1 MAAHHGR
8 GEGTGDAWRRLRRGL
23 AADLSRAPI
32 YRQFLLRGPAPS
44 GLAAALAPR
53 SPGDPHRA
61 ENLAA
66 GVFAYGDERIEA
78 QPASGVWDAAPPSPG
93 MHAWLHR
100 FDWLDDLHAGG
111 DGDTAALARALVDGW
126 IARFGRWD
134 AAAWAPAIIG
144 HRTLHWLAA
153 APILFATDHGDVAA
167 RLDAL
172 ARQARY
178 LERAAETAGDGLAR
192 LTCALALAAAGAC
205 LADSARLLEAGL
217 ARLGEELE
225 AQILPDGGHI
235 GRSPA
240 TLTAVLADLHALDG
254 LLSEREREAPEPLH
268 RAMDRMAPMVR
279 FFQVSDG
286 GLASFHG
293 GGEGDRALVEAVLA
307 CADPGARAFGFAP
320 HTGFHRVEADGAVL
334 ILDAGAPA
342 SGDFGG
348 DAHASALA
356 MEFSPA
362 SGRLIVNCGW
372 SPGQPARFREAV
384 RATAAHSTLI
394 VDDVS
399 SARLDASGG
408 PLTAL
413 RGRRS
418 LPGVTARRNEEEL
431 GVWLDASHEGYRA
444 SHGVVHRRRI
454 FVSAKGGDVRA
465 EDTLFR
471 PVEDAPSLTKT
482 GLPYAIRFHLHP
494 TVRTSLA
501 RDGRSALLI
510 LPNGE
515 GWRFRTDT
523 GPVGVEESVYL
534 AAGDGPQRSRQLVLR
549 GVADPDAPVD
559 RPPNRARWALQ
570 RIGRAPSL

>member
-1 MAAHHGR
+1 MAAYHGR

-32 YRQFLLRGPAPS
+32 YRQLLLRGPAPS

-53 SPGDPHRA
+53 APGDPERA
-61 ENLAA
+61 QDLAA
-66 GVFAYGDERIEA
+66 GAFVHGDERVDA
-78 QPASGVWDAAPPSPG
+78 QPADTVWDATPPSPAFR
-93 MHAWLHR
+93 AWLHR
-100 FDWLDDLHAGG
+100 FDWLDDVGAG
-111 DGDTAALARALVDGW
+111 DDDAAALARTLVDGW
-126 IARFGRWD
+126 IARYGRWD
-134 AAAWAPAIIG
+134 AAAWSPEIIG
-144 HRTLHWLAA
+144 HRTLRWLAA
-153 APILFATDHGDVAA
+153 APILFDTVHGDVAA

-192 LTCALALAAAGAC
+192 LTCALALAATGAC
-205 LADSARLLEAGL
+205 LADSARLLDAGL

-225 AQILPDGGHI
+225 SQILPDGGHV

-240 TLTAVLADLHALDG
+240 TVASLLADLHALDG
-254 LLSEREREAPEPLH
+254 LLSDLDREAPEAVH

-279 FFQVSDG
+279 FFQMSDG
-286 GLASFHG
+286 GLAAFHG
-293 GGEGDRALVEAVLA
+293 GGEGDRALIDAVLA
-307 CADPGARAFGFAP
+307 CADAEARAFGYAP
-320 HTGFHRVEADGAVL
+320 HTGYHRVEADGAVL

-342 SGDFGG
+342 SGDFGRE
-348 DAHASALA
+348 AHASALA
-356 MEFSPA
+356 FEFSAP

-372 SPGQPARFREAV
+372 SPGQPNRFREAI
-384 RATAAHSTLI
+384 RATAAHSTLV
-394 VDDVS
+394 VDDAS
-399 SARLDASGG
+399 SARLDAAVG
-408 PLTAL
+408 PLEAL
-413 RGRRS
+413 RGRRGAAS
-418 LPGVTARRNEEEL
+418 VAARRNEEEL

-471 PVEDAPSLTKT
+471 PVEDAPSLVKT

-534 AAGDGPQRSRQLVLR
+534 AAGGGAQRSRQLVLR